1 MKSKSLSCIR
11 LGNALQSLIKLLMWI
26 YIVSELFF
34 PQHIKKKNNPEDMP
48 AYFNDFVF

>member
-11 LGNALQSLIKLLMWI
+11 LENALQSLIKLLMWI

-34 PQHIKKKNNPEDMP
+34 SQHIFKNPENMP
-48 AYFNDFVF
+48 AYFNDVVF